1 MSELDNRPL
10 VSYILATYGRPDELT
25 EAVDSI
31 LEQEYRP
38 IEVVVV
44 GDTSDEV
51 RRLFEGGRRFDEE
64 WIEFHPNADRE
75 GPAHAKN
82 IAYEHTS
89 GDIVVQIDDDAT
101 LASSDATEKVVS
113 LFREHSDVG
122 IVAFQ
127 SRNADTGEVKLN
139 ETPDPPE
146 FHMTPTQEYRATNFV
161 GCGCAFRRAAVE
173 RAGGLYPDNFTY
185 GFEEMDL
192 SLRVHDTGYDILYT
206 PDIAVY
212 HKKSPGARRETTET
226 QVRLVESRIKLA
238 LRNLPWRYVAFTTLG
253 WSLYAIG
260 LTRSFSALARIFRSV
275 YDDRHELLAERRVI
289 DGRTINRIKSRKT
302 MLYFW
307 WYGPH
312 PGRILPPNGNLDRLK
327 WEA

>member
-1 MSELDNRPL
+1 VSDAADGPL
-10 VSYILATYGRPDELT
+10 VSYILATYGRPDELR

-31 LEQEYRP
+31 VEQTYRP
-38 IEVVVV
+38 LEIVVV
-44 GDTSDEV
+44 GETSDEV
-51 RRLFEGGRRFDEE
+51 RRLFEAGGRFDEE
-64 WIEFHPNADRE
+64 WIHYHRNAERR
-75 GPAHAKN
+75 GPGYAKN
-82 IAYEHTS
+82 IAYEHAT
-89 GDIVVQIDDDAT
+89 GDVVVQIDDDAV
-101 LASSDATEKVVS
+101 LLDEDATDRVVS
-113 LFREHSDVG
+113 LFDEHEDVG
-122 IVAFQ
+122 ILAFQ
-127 SRNADTGEVKLN
+127 SRNADTDEVKLN

-146 FHMTPTQEYRATNFV
+146 FHMTPTEEYRATNFV
-161 GCGCAFRRAAVE
+161 GVGCAFRRDAIEA
-173 RAGGLYPDNFTY
+173 AGGLYPDNFTY

-206 PDIAVY
+206 PSIAVA

-238 LRNLPWRYVAFTTLG
+238 VRNLPWRFVAFTTLG
-253 WSLYAIG
+253 WSLYAIA
-260 LTRSFSALARIFRSV
+260 LTRSPAALAAVFRGV
-275 YDDRHELLAERRVI
+275 ADDWRELLAERRVI
-289 DGRTINRIKSRKT
+289 DDRTITRIKSRKT